1 MTVSTSHIIITFAII
16 NVVSV
21 IFSDLRH
28 TSYKIIEVRKL
39 KYILW
44 TIGPNMD
51 NKEDVKQMVDNGGDN
66 INLQVSCSDVL
77 TINYGV
83 ISLH

>member
-1 MTVSTSHIIITFAII
+1 
-16 NVVSV
+16 
-21 IFSDLRH
+21 
-28 TSYKIIEVRKL
+28 
-39 KYILW
+39 
-44 TIGPNMD
+44 MD